1 MVGARDGYVYA
12 GSLHLT
18 IISTIKASSQ
28 LTRTNPTSQEKKPK
42 IKITGNFAWKIEIL
56 ENFSEREKN
65 VFMSDIYVQSPN
77 MPFKD
82 SKVMSAM
89 HS

>member
-18 IISTIKASSQ
+18 IISTIKANP
-28 LTRTNPTSQEKKPK
+28 LTRKILTEKKTENQK
-42 IKITGNFAWKIEIL
+42 SGNFRK
-56 ENFSEREKN
+56 EKSYF
-65 VFMSDIYVQSPN
+65 FMSDIYVQSPN

-82 SKVMSAM
+82 INSKVMSAM

>member
-18 IISTIKASSQ
+18 IISTIKANP
-28 LTRTNPTSQEKKPK
+28 LTRKILTEKKTENHEIPEIPSGKRKFSPK
-42 IKITGNFAWKIEIL
+42 F
-56 ENFSEREKN
+56 
-65 VFMSDIYVQSPN
+65 FMSDIYVQSPN

-82 SKVMSAM
+82 INSKVMSAM